1 LKTAHANIFGG
12 KLMLRL
18 ISTSA
23 EDTLNI
29 GERLGK
35 LLDRGDIICLSGDL
49 GAGKTALT
57 QGIAN
62 GMGVKDYVT
71 SPTYTIINEYQGRIP
86 LYHFDVYRLNDVEEM
101 YELGYEEYFFGD
113 GAVVV
118 EWADIVKDI
127 IPGERL
133 WITILQSKNE
143 NSREIILEPTGEA
156 YEEIVKGIE
165 QHESTGS

>member
-1 LKTAHANIFGG
+1 MLK
-12 KLMLRL
+12 L
-18 ISTSA
+18 ISNSA
-23 EDTLNI
+23 EETLNI

-35 LLDRGDIICLSGDL
+35 FVNSGSIICLSGDL

-57 QGIAN
+57 QGIAK
-62 GMGVKDYVT
+62 GMEVEDYVT

-118 EWADIVKDI
+118 EWADIVRDI
-127 IPGERL
+127 IPAERL
-133 WITILQSKNE
+133 WITILQGKDE
-143 NSREIILEPTGEA
+143 NTREIILEPTGEA
-156 YEEIVKGIE
+156 YDKLVKGME
-165 QHESTGS
+165 QHENTGS